1 MANYYCKCGNRLNN
15 SMVPNEVE
23 LRVYTDR
30 EWDDIINIGMM
41 DSVDMPDP
49 SVDVWRCPE
58 CERVYVFKENKVIK
72 YYVLHDVNELN
83 NSL

>member
-41 DSVDMPDP
+41 DSVDMQLLAWMYGG
-49 SVDVWRCPE
+49 VQNV
-58 CERVYVFKENKVIK
+58 KEYMFLKIIRLSSITS
-72 YYVLHDVNELN
+72 YMT
-83 NSL
+83 